1 MRWSIRLLLLAILAA
16 VVILD
21 KAFVYWRYVRLPGP
35 TLELVETYDFSWS
48 DLEQQLTGL
57 NQRNYFQRFFREVM
71 DNRGK
76 PVWWVESR
84 AGDEAQLIEKAL
96 SRGLWVL
103 ETIVTA
109 APLLGLLGT
118 ITGMM
123 HAFNLIGNNGLVD
136 PTGVTG
142 GVAQALIATA
152 LGLFIAVIALFAFN
166 FFSRRQSQVLDEME
180 RLGTRMVDNIRMAEV
195 FRSAPM
201 KLRKSRQHRRGRI
214 EIIPMI
220 DVMFFLLVT
229 FMLAS
234 LSMQNLHSLA
244 VNLPQGRAA
253 AMQPKTPVTLTITR
267 DSRIL
272 LDETPVTLETLAATL
287 KPMLKG
293 PDSSVIVAADS
304 AAPNGVTVQAMI
316 QSRDAGAQHF
326 LIAVKHVE

>member
-1 MRWSIRLLLLAILAA
+1 MQQLHTALEALRFGGAMVYPLLVLAVLAS

-21 KAFVYWRYVRLPGP
+21 KAFVYWRYVRLPQVL
-35 TLELVETYDFSWS
+35 LELIETYDFSWS
-48 DLEQQLTGL
+48 DLEQQLTGFDG
-57 NQRNYFQRFFREVM
+57 RCYFPRFFRVVM
-71 DNRGK
+71 ENRGK

-166 FFSRRQSQVLDEME
+166 FFSRRQSQILDEME
-180 RLGTRMVDNIRMAEV
+180 RLGTRLVDKIRMADVQEV
-195 FRSAPM
+195 R
-201 KLRKSRQHRRGRI
+201 H
-214 EIIPMI
+214 
-220 DVMFFLLVT
+220 
-229 FMLAS
+229 
-234 LSMQNLHSLA
+234 
-244 VNLPQGRAA
+244 
-253 AMQPKTPVTLTITR
+253 
-267 DSRIL
+267 
-272 LDETPVTLETLAATL
+272 ETA
-287 KPMLKG
+287 
-293 PDSSVIVAADS
+293 
-304 AAPNGVTVQAMI
+304 
-316 QSRDAGAQHF
+316 
-326 LIAVKHVE
+326 